1 MPESIPQIN
10 PDFYD
15 IASHLS
21 DEEQRIIDT
30 WRDFLRAEV
39 APIANEQWERGE
51 FPLQLIPKI
60 GKLAQTTI
68 NIGQTH
74 YPNLSPLLS
83 GMLSM
88 EIARVDPSLCSFF
101 GVHRRLCM
109 QSIYRFGNEAQKD
122 QWLPAM
128 LRFEKIGSWV
138 VTEPLIGSAAARG
151 LLTTA
156 QQEGDTWILNG
167 QKKWSGNAS
176 FADVNC
182 IWAKNSATGQVNGYL
197 VERGTPGYLIE
208 PLKGKIAKRTVD
220 NVLITLQDCRVPEAN
235 RLPNAHSFKDV
246 ANLLNNA
253 RADVAWEAVGIS
265 VGAYENALAYA
276 NERIQFDKPIS
287 AFQLSQEKLVK
298 MLANITAMQG
308 MLLQLA
314 NLAVRDG
321 QITAERA
328 SLAKFFCTEKM
339 RETVALAREL
349 VGGNGILLE
358 HNVARFFADAE
369 AVYSYEGSRDMQLL
383 IVGKAITG
391 HSAFI

>member
-1 MPESIPQIN
+1 MSKTIPPIN

-15 IASHLS
+15 IAGHLTP
-21 DEEQRIIDT
+21 DERGIIDT
-30 WRDFLRAEV
+30 WRTFLRAEV
-39 APIANEQWERGE
+39 APIANDHWERGE
-51 FPLQLIPKI
+51 FPHQLIPKI
-60 GKLAQTTI
+60 GALAAQTI

-109 QSIYRFGNEAQKD
+109 QSIYRFGSADQKD
-122 QWLPAM
+122 KWLPAM

-138 VTEPLIGSAAARG
+138 VTEPLVGSATARG

-156 QQEGDTWILNG
+156 TRTGDAWMLNG

-182 IWAKNSATGQVNGYL
+182 IWAKNSETGQVNGYL
-197 VERGTPGYLIE
+197 VERGTPGYEIE

-220 NVLITLQDCRVPEAN
+220 NVLITLKDCCVSEAN
-235 RLPNAHSFKDV
+235 RLPNAQSFKDV
-246 ANLLNNA
+246 AHLLNNA
-253 RADVAWEAVGIS
+253 RADVAWEAVGVS
-265 VGAYENALAYA
+265 MGAYESGLSYA

-298 MLANITAMQG
+298 MLANITASQG

-314 NLAVRDG
+314 HLAARDG
-321 QITAERA
+321 QISAERA

-391 HSAFI
+391 HSAFV